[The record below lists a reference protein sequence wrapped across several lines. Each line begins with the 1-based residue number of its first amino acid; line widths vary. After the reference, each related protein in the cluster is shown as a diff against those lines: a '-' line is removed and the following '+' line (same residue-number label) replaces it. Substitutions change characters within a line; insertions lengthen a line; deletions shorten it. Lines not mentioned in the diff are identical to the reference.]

1 MKKRNFL
8 IIIAIFGI
16 LFINIID
23 ANALQATP
31 GGGSGGTSSG
41 VSSSDYINDSCLDN
55 NTCMLVCSYSTD
67 HKMNQFNETRL
78 VSIYYNFKDSSWKIN
93 MHGSVPLA
101 NETGYQQRGYQ
112 VVSKGFNIFP
122 YVFGDSGD
130 LHVIIPKK
138 YTDQTFE
145 CTNNAYLDFSS
156 LNPFNDLCFDNNGT
170 SCIEDRSKT
179 GRDFEE
185 ASTKVYDFED
195 VVASTF
201 DGYYNDQVGG
211 LTCDNI
217 YNNNNNVLQVV
228 LDGVDP
234 LLKNSFSISSS
245 SSLPVF
251 VTNTPTY
258 KNKITDIS
266 KGIETK
272 VQGCKTETE
281 EAHKNGEITD
291 DEYNNRIESMEDY
304 VDETNEIINSLN
316 NRRIDSIDT
325 IDFNKKIECEDIF
338 DTQTP
343 GALGWMLV
351 TILNYIKIIGPIL
364 VVLLSAVDF
373 VKAVFS
379 SDDKAIKEAQSKLII
394 RLIAA
399 IALFLVPTLIQVLLS
414 FINQTTCML

>member
-1 MKKRNFL
+1 M
-8 IIIAIFGI
+8 
-16 LFINIID
+16 
-23 ANALQATP
+23 
-31 GGGSGGTSSG
+31 
-41 VSSSDYINDSCLDN
+41 
-55 NTCMLVCSYSTD
+55 
-67 HKMNQFNETRL
+67 
-78 VSIYYNFKDSSWKIN
+78 
-93 MHGSVPLA
+93 
-101 NETGYQQRGYQ
+101 
-112 VVSKGFNIFP
+112 
-122 YVFGDSGD
+122 
-130 LHVIIPKK
+130 
-138 YTDQTFE
+138 
-145 CTNNAYLDFSS
+145 
-156 LNPFNDLCFDNNGT
+156 
-170 SCIEDRSKT
+170 
-179 GRDFEE
+179 
-185 ASTKVYDFED
+185 
-195 VVASTF
+195 
-201 DGYYNDQVGG
+201 
-211 LTCDNI
+211 
-217 YNNNNNVLQVV
+217 
-228 LDGVDP
+228 
-234 LLKNSFSISSS
+234 
-245 SSLPVF
+245 PVF

-351 TILNYIKIIGPIL
+351 TILNYIKVIGPIL
-364 VVLLSAVDF
+364 VVLLSAIDF

-414 FINQTTCML
+414 FINQTTCMI